1 MFFHFLV
8 IAVLGTVVFALRIVP
23 EQQANGD
30 SLNYWFKIIP
40 TYILSSSVYCD
51 AACDVLANARVQA
64 AKIPGSKSTGG
75 PLEPSVWH
83 WTNNLMD
90 ICLPF
95 VHLLFYSF
103 LLMIIELGFFG
114 WIRFRPNKAISRE
127 ARELDSDV
135 VKEAERVSE
144 LDKLGGEAV
153 QVRGL
158 KKVYAMKTKKCVPQ
172 ALVAVSNLSFALQEG
187 ECFALLGVNGAGKST
202 TFKSL
207 T

>member
-1 MFFHFLV
+1 M
-8 IAVLGTVVFALRIVP
+8 
-23 EQQANGD
+23 
-30 SLNYWFKIIP
+30 
-40 TYILSSSVYCD
+40 
-51 AACDVLANARVQA
+51 LANARVQA
-64 AKIPGSKSTGG
+64 AKIPNSKSTGG

-90 ICLPF
+90 ICLPLA
-95 VHLLFYSF
+95 HLLFYSF
-103 LLMIIELGFFG
+103 VLMLTERGFFG
-114 WIRFRPNKAISRE
+114 WIRLRPNKAISRE

-135 VKEAERVSE
+135 VKEAQRVQD
-144 LDKLGGEAV
+144 LDKESGEAV
-153 QVRGL
+153 QVCGL
-158 KKVYAMKTKKCVPQ
+158 KKVYAMKTKNCVPQ